1 MRWEIKDQRVLK
13 TVLLRVSCNLGLK
26 LTTESVLPVGW
37 SVLIVLSVSPRVNGN
52 GASGKVSED
61 SSRTEK
67 TLAHCR

>member
-13 TVLLRVSCNLGLK
+13 TVLLRVSCNLGLE
-26 LTTESVLPVGW
+26 LRTQSVLPVGW
-37 SVLIVLSVSPRVNGN
+37 SVLIVISVSPRVSGN

-67 TLAHCR
+67 TLAHYR